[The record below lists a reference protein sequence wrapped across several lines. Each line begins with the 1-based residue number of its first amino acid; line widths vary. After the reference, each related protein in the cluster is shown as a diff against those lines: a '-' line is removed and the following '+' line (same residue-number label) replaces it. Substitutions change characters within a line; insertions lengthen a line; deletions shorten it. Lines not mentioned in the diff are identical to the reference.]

1 MAPPTGPAQANGV
14 IPISAA
20 AIQKGAAVNGAPRGS
35 SAKASAPRLKV
46 VVRRLPPGLTQAEFE
61 VAVGDEWRLGGGKV
75 DWVLYKPGKIS
86 KDLAKPSRPARAYLH
101 LTDQSHL
108 GPFAEKVRQTSFVDA
123 RNTTKDAA
131 LIGPPSVEFAPYPR
145 IPGGRRRNDAR
156 QGLID
161 QDPEF
166 KDFLESLTNP
176 VAKPAAP
183 DAAETLIGVKEEK
196 VTTTPLIEHLR
207 EKKAAKDKAAAKPAI
222 KHAHGDSKDE
232 KASEKKILVKG
243 GKENAASPEKAKKP
257 TRAERDKAAKE
268 AVKVLSKEAAATSQP
283 VAAASAQAAP
293 IPTGPAAERK
303 RERGSAAIAAN
314 ILKRDLGLGGPAG
327 GRRGKRDAPPETT
340 QKPAEATAAKEPSA
354 PVPAQPTEKPTP
366 TSPKGT
372 RSTRAERRAN
382 KAALVEKTNSAE
394 PAAEASKVPTGP
406 ATPAILKKAPAAP
419 TQPPAQPQAPK
430 GPAPTHPPSKTPV
443 APASTPGPTPKPP
456 KPTLSDPTARS
467 AFLKHA
473 NPSQGITEPLLHS
486 ALSVFGAI
494 EKVEIDKRKG
504 FAYVDFADPDG
515 LVKAI
520 KASPVKVAQGAVQVL
535 ERKDKPAKAFGP
547 PQPHA
552 GVPAR
557 GGPVMRG
564 GRGGGFRG
572 GRGGRGGFGGAAS
585 VGDGGA
591 AQAQTPAAAAV
602 AASPVQP
609 ASVPDA
615 VT

>member
-1 MAPPTGPAQANGV
+1 MVREHKQKLT
-14 IPISAA
+14 AA
-20 AIQKGAAVNGAPRGS
+20 CS
-35 SAKASAPRLKV
+35 
-46 VVRRLPPGLTQAEFE
+46 
-61 VAVGDEWRLGGGKV
+61 
-75 DWVLYKPGKIS
+75 
-86 KDLAKPSRPARAYLH
+86 LAKPSRPARAYLH
-101 LTDQSHL
+101 LTDQNHL
-108 GPFAEKVRQTSFVDA
+108 GPLAEKVRQTAFVDA

-176 VAKPAAP
+176 VTKPAAP
-183 DAAETLIGVKEEK
+183 DAAETPVGVKEEK
-196 VTTTPLIEHLR
+196 ITTTPLIEHLR
-207 EKKAAKDKAAAKPAI
+207 EKKAAKDKAAAKPAA
-222 KHAHGDSKDE
+222 KHAHGESKDE

-283 VAAASAQAAP
+283 AAAASAQAAP

-303 RERGSAAIAAN
+303 RERGSAAVAAN

-327 GRRGKRDAPPETT
+327 GRRGKRDAPPEAT
-340 QKPAEATAAKEPSA
+340 QKSAEATAAKETSA
-354 PVPAQPTEKPTP
+354 PVPAQPIEKPTP

-372 RSTRAERRAN
+372 RSTRAERRAH
-382 KAALVEKTNSAE
+382 KAGLIEKTNSAE
-394 PAAEASKVPTGP
+394 PAAEASKVPTGS
-406 ATPAILKKAPAAP
+406 AAPAILKRAPAAP

-430 GPAPTHPPSKTPV
+430 GPASTHSTSK
-443 APASTPGPTPKPP
+443 APAASPSTPLSTPKPP

-473 NPSQGITEPLLHS
+473 NPSQGITEPLLHT

-504 FAYVDFADPDG
+504 FAYVDFAEPEG

-520 KASPVKVAQGAVQVL
+520 KASPVTVAQGAVQVL
-535 ERKDKPAKAFGP
+535 ERKDKVAKVFGP
-547 PQPHA
+547 SPAHA
-552 GVPAR
+552 GAPAR
-557 GGPVMRG
+557 GGTVMRG

-572 GRGGRGGFGGAAS
+572 GRGGRGGFGGPSPVAS
-585 VGDGGA
+585 GGA
-591 AQAQTPAAAAV
+591 AQAQAQAQVQAAAAPAAAV
-602 AASPVQP
+602 VASPVQP

>member
-1 MAPPTGPAQANGV
+1 MAPPTGPARANGV

-394 PAAEASKVPTGP
+394 PAAEASKQNPSSASLDTRP
-406 ATPAILKKAPAAP
+406 Y
-419 TQPPAQPQAPK
+419 PQ
-430 GPAPTHPPSKTPV
+430 T
-443 APASTPGPTPKPP
+443 P

-557 GGPVMRG
+557 G
-564 GRGGGFRG
+564 
-572 GRGGRGGFGGAAS
+572 AC
-585 VGDGGA
+585 
-591 AQAQTPAAAAV
+591 
-602 AASPVQP
+602 
-609 ASVPDA
+609 DA
-615 VT
+615 WGTGWWV